1 MFTLNFSHLFVSVLA
16 AAALMGCGGSEDEH
30 QPAPPIVEPD
40 GDVVF
45 FDDFD
50 SFNSAYWSKETHEAG
65 WTNQELQAYS
75 TSQVEVGK
83 DDGKTVLILTARR
96 TGDKVVSGRV
106 NSKGKKYFKYGKVEA
121 SIKLPETANGL
132 WPAFWMMGNDEL
144 EWPACGEIDIM
155 EMGDAQGIAD
165 GTSSRRVN
173 TALHYGPDV
182 ASHEQQYFAGD
193 AGANLQDGKYHTYT
207 LTWTENIIDVSID
220 NVRLH
225 SFDISD
231 NTYFHSDFFVLFN
244 LAVGG
249 LFTGIND
256 IEGIT
261 ALQDG
266 QAASM
271 YIDWIKVTKIN

>member
-16 AAALMGCGGSEDEH
+16 AVALMGCGGSEDES
-30 QPAPPIVEPD
+30 QPAPPIVKPD
-40 GDVVF
+40 DEVVF

-75 TSQVEVGK
+75 TSQVKVGK

-96 TGDKVVSGRV
+96 TGNRIVSGRV
-106 NSKGKKYFKYGKVEA
+106 NSKGKKYFKYGRVEA

-132 WPAFWMMGNDEL
+132 WPAFWMMGNNKQ

-155 EMGDAQGIAD
+155 EMGDAQGIVD
-165 GTSSRRVN
+165 GTSAGRVN

-182 ASHEQQYFAGD
+182 ASHEQQYFAGSV
-193 AGANLQDGKYHTYT
+193 GADLQDGKYHTYM
-207 LTWTENIIDVSID
+207 LTWNENIIDISID

-231 NTYFHSDFFVLFN
+231 NTYFHSDFFILFN

-249 LFTGIND
+249 SFTGICD

-266 QAASM
+266 QEASM
-271 YIDWIKVTKIN
+271 YVDWIKVTKIN

>member
-1 MFTLNFSHLFVSVLA
+1 
-16 AAALMGCGGSEDEH
+16 
-30 QPAPPIVEPD
+30 
-40 GDVVF
+40 
-45 FDDFD
+45 
-50 SFNSAYWSKETHEAG
+50 
-65 WTNQELQAYS
+65 
-75 TSQVEVGK
+75 
-83 DDGKTVLILTARR
+83 
-96 TGDKVVSGRV
+96 
-106 NSKGKKYFKYGKVEA
+106 
-121 SIKLPETANGL
+121 
-132 WPAFWMMGNDEL
+132 MMGNDEL